1 MTSTA
6 TAPGPPAP
14 ASGPAPPKPKPPP
27 EGRDRAGGRSG
38 FLGLLDLP
46 GQGIRAVIRSAATTP
61 GRLTVIAVGLVLL
74 ALVAGLVATLSVQN
88 RDDTIT
94 GVIDHREPLA
104 AASQQVYRS
113 LSDADA
119 TAASAFLSI
128 GTEPPELRQRYER
141 DIAEAGAALA
151 KAASDSGDVA
161 DAAGPVDVLNQQLPV
176 YTGLVE
182 TARSNNRLGYP
193 VGASYLR
200 EASELMRAKILP
212 AAQDLY
218 RVDTE
223 KLIEEQDSATGF
235 PWLATI
241 LVVALLAALVVAQI
255 YLTRRTNRLLNVG
268 LVVATV
274 AVVLS
279 LLWGA
284 VALVVQGSLVGAGQ
298 DDGSHR
304 VDVLVRARIAALQ
317 ARADETLTLVARGDG
332 AAYEKDFGTNAV
344 QLAGA
349 DGQGGLLGEAR
360 SLISDGDG
368 AAKVVDATKAAND
381 WFKAHK
387 TVRSQDDSGQYQEAV
402 DFAVLEDKTDG
413 SAPAFRRLDDALQDA
428 IDVGRQEF
436 LDSTHGGDSA
446 LTLLAPGL
454 AVLAIVAAAGATMG
468 IRERLREYR

>member
-6 TAPGPPAP
+6 TAPGPTAPAP
-14 ASGPAPPKPKPPP
+14 GPPP
-27 EGRDRAGGRSG
+27 SPPDGRDRTGGRSG
-38 FLGLLDLP
+38 LLGLLDLP
-46 GQGIRAVIRSAATTP
+46 GQGVRAIVRSAATTP

-141 DIAEAGAALA
+141 DVAEAGAALA
-151 KAASDSGDVA
+151 KAASDAADVA
-161 DAAGPVDVLNQQLPV
+161 DAAAPVDVLNRQLPV

-182 TARSNNRLGYP
+182 TARTNNRLGYP

-223 KLIEEQDSATGF
+223 RLIEEQNEATGF

-241 LVVALLAALVVAQI
+241 LLVALVGALVAAQI

-268 LVVATV
+268 LVVATA
-274 AVVLS
+274 AVVVS

-284 VALVVQGSLVGAGQ
+284 VALVVQGSLVGSGQ

-332 AAYEKDFGTNAV
+332 AAYEQDFGANAA
-344 QLAGA
+344 QLVGP

-360 SLISDGDG
+360 GLIKDGEG
-368 AAKVVDATKAAND
+368 VAKVADATKAAND
-381 WFKAHK
+381 WMKSHQQVRAQDKA
-387 TVRSQDDSGQYQEAV
+387 GQYQEAV

-413 SAPAFRRLDDALQDA
+413 SAPAFRRLDDSLQAA

-436 LDSTHGGDSA
+436 LDDTHSGDRA
-446 LTLLAPGL
+446 LTFLAPGL
-454 AVLAIVAAAGATMG
+454 AVLAVAAAAGVTMG

>member
-1 MTSTA
+1 
-6 TAPGPPAP
+6 
-14 ASGPAPPKPKPPP
+14 
-27 EGRDRAGGRSG
+27 
-38 FLGLLDLP
+38 
-46 GQGIRAVIRSAATTP
+46 
-61 GRLTVIAVGLVLL
+61 
-74 ALVAGLVATLSVQN
+74 VQN
-88 RDDTIT
+88 RDDTIS

-104 AASQQVYRS
+104 AAAQQVYRS

-141 DIAEAGAALA
+141 DVAEAGAALA
-151 KAASDSGDVA
+151 KAASDASDVA
-161 DAAGPVDVLNQQLPV
+161 DAAPVDVLNQSLPV

-182 TARSNNRLGYP
+182 TARANNRLGYP

-218 RVDTE
+218 RVDTAR
-223 KLIEEQDSATGF
+223 LVDEQDSATGF

-241 LVVALLAALVVAQI
+241 LLAALLAALVVAQI

-268 LVVATV
+268 LVVATA
-274 AVVLS
+274 AVVVS

-284 VALVVQGSLVGAGQ
+284 VALVVQGSLVGSGQ

-332 AAYEKDFGTNAV
+332 GAYEKDFGANAV
-344 QLAGA
+344 QLVGP

-360 SLISDGDG
+360 GLIKDGEG
-368 AAKVVDATKAAND
+368 VTRVADATKAAND
-381 WFKAHK
+381 WLKAHK
-387 TVRSQDDSGQYQEAV
+387 VVRTQDDAGQYQEAV

-413 SAPAFRRLDDALQDA
+413 SAPAFRRLDDSLQAA
-428 IDVGRQEF
+428 IDVGRQQF
-436 LDSTHGGDSA
+436 LDDTHRGDNA
-446 LTLLAPGL
+446 LTFLAPGL
-454 AVLAIVAAAGATMG
+454 AVLAIVAAAGVTMG

>member
-6 TAPGPPAP
+6 TAPGPAAPAP
-14 ASGPAPPKPKPPP
+14 GPPP
-27 EGRDRAGGRSG
+27 SPPDGHDRAAGRSG
-38 FLGLLDLP
+38 LLGLLDLP
-46 GQGIRAVIRSAATTP
+46 GQGVRAVVRSAATTP

-74 ALVAGLVATLSVQN
+74 SLVSGLAATLSVQD
-88 RDDTIT
+88 RDDTIS

-104 AASQQVYRS
+104 AAAQQVYRS

-141 DIAEAGAALA
+141 DVAEAGAALA
-151 KAASDSGDVA
+151 KAASDATDVA
-161 DAAGPVDVLNQQLPV
+161 DAAGPVDVLNQSLPV
-176 YTGLVE
+176 YTGLIE
-182 TARSNNRLGYP
+182 TARANNRLGYP

-223 KLIEEQDSATGF
+223 RLVEEQDSATGF

-241 LVVALLAALVVAQI
+241 LVVALLAALIAAQV

-268 LVVATV
+268 LVVATA
-274 AVVLS
+274 AVVVS

-284 VALVVQGSLVGAGQ
+284 VALIVQGSLVGSGQ

-332 AAYEKDFGTNAV
+332 AAYEKDFGTNAARLV
-344 QLAGA
+344 GP

-360 SLISDGDG
+360 GLIKDG
-368 AAKVVDATKAAND
+368 AGVAKVADAEKAAKD
-381 WFKAHK
+381 WLKAHK
-387 TVRSQDDSGQYQEAV
+387 EVRAQDDAGQYQEAV
-402 DFAVLEDKTDG
+402 DFAVLEDKADG
-413 SAPAFRRLDDALQDA
+413 SAPAFRQLDDSLQAA

-436 LDSTHGGDSA
+436 LDDTHNGDRA

-454 AVLAIVAAAGATMG
+454 AVLALVAAAGVTMG

>member
-6 TAPGPPAP
+6 TAPGPAAPAP
-14 ASGPAPPKPKPPP
+14 GPPP
-27 EGRDRAGGRSG
+27 SPPDGRDRAGGRSG
-38 FLGLLDLP
+38 LLGLLDLP
-46 GQGIRAVIRSAATTP
+46 GQGVRAVVRSAATTP

-74 ALVAGLVATLSVQN
+74 SLIAGLVATLSVQS
-88 RDDTIT
+88 RDDTIS

-104 AASQQVYRS
+104 AAAQQVYRS

-151 KAASDSGDVA
+151 KAASDASDVA
-161 DAAGPVDVLNQQLPV
+161 DAAPVDVLNQSLPA

-182 TARSNNRLGYP
+182 TARANNRLGYP

-218 RVDTE
+218 RVDTAR
-223 KLIEEQDSATGF
+223 LVDEQDSATGF

-241 LVVALLAALVVAQI
+241 LLVALLAALVVAQI
-255 YLTRRTNRLLNVG
+255 HLTRRTNRLLNVG
-268 LVVATV
+268 LVVATA
-274 AVVLS
+274 AVVVS

-284 VALVVQGSLVGAGQ
+284 VALVVQGSLVGSGQ
-298 DDGSHR
+298 ADGSHR

-332 AAYEKDFGTNAV
+332 AAYEKDFGANAV
-344 QLAGA
+344 QLAGT

-360 SLISDGDG
+360 GLIKDGDG
-368 AAKVVDATKAAND
+368 VTRVADATKAAND
-381 WFKAHK
+381 WLKAHQV
-387 TVRSQDDSGQYQEAV
+387 VRAQDDAGQYQEAV

-413 SAPAFRRLDDALQDA
+413 SAPAFRRLDDSLQAA

-436 LDSTHGGDSA
+436 LDDTHRGGNA
-446 LTLLAPGL
+446 LTFLAPGL
-454 AVLAIVAAAGATMG
+454 AVLAIVAAAGVTMG

>member
-6 TAPGPPAP
+6 TAPGPAAPAP
-14 ASGPAPPKPKPPP
+14 GPRPPSPPD
-27 EGRDRAGGRSG
+27 GRDRAGSRSG
-38 FLGLLDLP
+38 LLGLLDLP
-46 GQGIRAVIRSAATTP
+46 GQGVRAIIRSAATTP

-74 ALVAGLVATLSVQN
+74 ALVAGLVATLSVQG

-151 KAASDSGDVA
+151 KAASDAADVA
-161 DAAGPVDVLNQQLPV
+161 GAATPVDMLNQQLPV

-223 KLIEEQDSATGF
+223 RLIGEQDSATGF

-241 LVVALLAALVVAQI
+241 LVVALLAALIVAQV
-255 YLTRRTNRLLNVG
+255 YLTRRTNRLFNVG
-268 LVVATV
+268 LVVATA
-274 AVVLS
+274 AVVVS

-284 VALVVQGSLVGAGQ
+284 VALVVQGSLVGSGQ
-298 DDGSHR
+298 EDGSHR

-332 AAYEKDFGTNAV
+332 AAYERDFGAKAV
-344 QLAGA
+344 QLVGE

-360 SLISDGDG
+360 GLIQDGDG
-368 AAKVVDATKAAND
+368 ATKVADASKAATD
-381 WFKAHK
+381 WLKAHRQ
-387 TVRSQDDSGQYQEAV
+387 VRAQDDAGAYQEAV
-402 DFAVLEDKTDG
+402 DSAVVEDAKGG
-413 SAPAFRRLDDALQDA
+413 SAPAFRRLDDSLQAA
-428 IDVGRQEF
+428 IDVGRQGF
-436 LDSTHGGDSA
+436 LDDTHSGGRA

-454 AVLAIVAAAGATMG
+454 AVLAVVAAAGVTMG

>member
-6 TAPGPPAP
+6 TAPGPAAPAP
-14 ASGPAPPKPKPPP
+14 GPPP
-27 EGRDRAGGRSG
+27 SPPDGRDRTAGRSG
-38 FLGLLDLP
+38 LLGLLDLP
-46 GQGIRAVIRSAATTP
+46 GQGVRAVVRSAATTP

-74 ALVAGLVATLSVQN
+74 ALVAGLVATLSVQD
-88 RDDTIT
+88 RDDTIS

-128 GTEPPELRQRYER
+128 GTEPPALRQRYER

-151 KAASDSGDVA
+151 KAASDAADVA

-182 TARSNNRLGYP
+182 TARANNRLGYP

-218 RVDTE
+218 RIDTE
-223 KLIEEQDSATGF
+223 RLIEEQDSATGF

-241 LVVALLAALVVAQI
+241 LVVALLAALIVAQV

-268 LVVATV
+268 LVVATA
-274 AVVLS
+274 AVVVS

-284 VALVVQGSLVGAGQ
+284 VALIVQGSLVGSGQ

-332 AAYEKDFGTNAV
+332 GAYEKDFADKAV
-344 QLAGA
+344 QLVGQ

-360 SLISDGDG
+360 GLIKDGAG
-368 AAKVVDATKAAND
+368 AAKVDDASKAATD
-381 WFKAHK
+381 WMKAHGQ
-387 TVRSQDDSGQYQEAV
+387 VRDQDNAGAYQEAV
-402 DFAVLEDKTDG
+402 NSAVQEDANGG
-413 SAPAFRRLDDALQDA
+413 SAPAFRQLDDSLQAA
-428 IDVGRQEF
+428 IDVGRQDF
-436 LDSTHGGDSA
+436 LDDTHNGDRA
-446 LTLLAPGL
+446 LTFLAPGL
-454 AVLAIVAAAGATMG
+454 AVLAIVAAAGVTMG

>member
-6 TAPGPPAP
+6 TAPGPTAPAP
-14 ASGPAPPKPKPPP
+14 GPPPPPP
-27 EGRDRAGGRSG
+27 ESGGRSG
-38 FLGLLDLP
+38 LLGLLDLP
-46 GQGIRAVIRSAATTP
+46 GQGVRAVVRSAATTP

-74 ALVAGLVATLSVQN
+74 SLLAGLVATLSVQN

-104 AASQQVYRS
+104 AAAQQVYRS

-151 KAASDSGDVA
+151 KAASDASDVA
-161 DAAGPVDVLNQQLPV
+161 AAVAPVDVLNQSLPV

-182 TARSNNRLGYP
+182 TARANNRLGYP

-223 KLIEEQDSATGF
+223 RLIDEQDGATGF

-241 LVVALLAALVVAQI
+241 LVVALLAALIAAQV
-255 YLTRRTNRLLNVG
+255 YLTKRTNRLLNVG
-268 LVVATV
+268 LVVATA
-274 AVVLS
+274 AVVVS

-284 VALVVQGSLVGAGQ
+284 VALIVQGSLVGSGQ

-332 AAYEKDFGTNAV
+332 AAYEKDFGTNAA
-344 QLAGA
+344 QLVGP

-360 SLISDGDG
+360 GLIQDGEG
-368 AAKVVDATKAAND
+368 ATKVADAAKAAND
-381 WFKAHK
+381 WLKAHK
-387 TVRSQDDSGQYQEAV
+387 EVRAQDDAGQYQEAV

-413 SAPAFRRLDDALQDA
+413 SAPAFRRLDDSLQAA

-436 LDSTHGGDSA
+436 LDDTHNGDRA

-454 AVLAIVAAAGATMG
+454 AVLAVVAAAGVTMG

>member
-6 TAPGPPAP
+6 TAPGPAAPAP
-14 ASGPAPPKPKPPP
+14 GPPP
-27 EGRDRAGGRSG
+27 SPPDGHDRAGGRSG
-38 FLGLLDLP
+38 LLGLLDLP
-46 GQGIRAVIRSAATTP
+46 GQGVRAVVRSAATTP

-74 ALVAGLVATLSVQN
+74 ALVAGLVATLSVQD
-88 RDDTIT
+88 RDNTIS

-151 KAASDSGDVA
+151 KSASDSSDVA
-161 DAAGPVDVLNQQLPV
+161 AAAGPVDVLNQQLPV

-182 TARSNNRLGYP
+182 TARANNRLGYP

-218 RVDTE
+218 RVDTAR
-223 KLIEEQDSATGF
+223 LIDEQDSATDF
-235 PWLATI
+235 PWLATV
-241 LVVALLAALVVAQI
+241 LVVALLAALIVAQV

-284 VALVVQGSLVGAGQ
+284 VALVVQGSLVGSGQ

-332 AAYEKDFGTNAV
+332 AAYERDFGANAV
-344 QLAGA
+344 QMLGE

-360 SLISDGDG
+360 GLITDGPG
-368 AAKVVDATKAAND
+368 AAKVADATKAAND
-381 WFKAHK
+381 WIKAHAG
-387 TVRSQDDSGQYQEAV
+387 VRGQDNAGQYQEAV
-402 DFAVLEDKTDG
+402 DAAVLEDKQGG
-413 SAPAFRRLDDALQDA
+413 SAPAFRRLDDSLQAA
-428 IDVGRQEF
+428 IDVGRQDF
-436 LDSTHGGDSA
+436 LDDTHGGDRA
-446 LTLLAPGL
+446 LTFLAPGL
-454 AVLAIVAAAGATMG
+454 AVLAIVAAAGVTMG

>member
-6 TAPGPPAP
+6 TAPGPTAPAP
-14 ASGPAPPKPKPPP
+14 GPPP
-27 EGRDRAGGRSG
+27 SPPDGRDRAGGRSG
-38 FLGLLDLP
+38 LLGLLDLP
-46 GQGIRAVIRSAATTP
+46 GQGVRAVIRSAATTP

-74 ALVAGLVATLSVQN
+74 SLVAGLAATLSVQN
-88 RDDTIT
+88 RDDTIS

-104 AASQQVYRS
+104 AAAQQVYRS

-151 KAASDSGDVA
+151 KAASDASDVA
-161 DAAGPVDVLNQQLPV
+161 DAAAPVDVLNQSLPV

-182 TARSNNRLGYP
+182 TARANNRLGYP

-223 KLIEEQDSATGF
+223 RLIDEQDSATDF
-235 PWLATI
+235 PWLATV
-241 LVVALLAALVVAQI
+241 LMVALLAALVAAQI

-268 LVVATV
+268 LVVATA
-274 AVVLS
+274 AVVVS

-284 VALVVQGSLVGAGQ
+284 VALILQGSLVGSGQ
-298 DDGSHR
+298 ADGSHR

-332 AAYEKDFGTNAV
+332 AAYEKDFGANAA
-344 QLAGA
+344 QLVGP

-360 SLISDGDG
+360 GLIKDGDG
-368 AAKVVDATKAAND
+368 VAKVADAAKAAND
-381 WFKAHK
+381 WLKAHQQ
-387 TVRSQDDSGQYQEAV
+387 VRAQDNAGQYQEAV
-402 DFAVLEDKTDG
+402 DFAVVEDKTDG
-413 SAPAFRRLDDALQDA
+413 SAPAFRRLDDSLQAA

-436 LDSTHGGDSA
+436 LDDTHSGDRA
-446 LTLLAPGL
+446 LTFLAPGL
-454 AVLAIVAAAGATMG
+454 AVLAIVAAAGVTMG

>member
-6 TAPGPPAP
+6 TAPAPAPGPPP
-14 ASGPAPPKPKPPP
+14 SPP
-27 EGRDRAGGRSG
+27 GNRDRTGGRSG
-38 FLGLLDLP
+38 LLGLLELP
-46 GQGIRAVIRSAATTP
+46 GQGVRAVVRSAATTP

-74 ALVAGLVATLSVQN
+74 ALVAGLVATLSVQD
-88 RDDTIT
+88 RDDTIS
-94 GVIDHREPLA
+94 GVIDRREPLA

-151 KAASDSGDVA
+151 KAASDSADVA
-161 DAAGPVDVLNQQLPV
+161 DAAAPVDVLNQQLPV

-182 TARSNNRLGYP
+182 TARANNRLGYP

-223 KLIEEQDSATGF
+223 RLIEEQDSATGF

-241 LVVALLAALVVAQI
+241 LMIALLAALIVAQV

-268 LVVATV
+268 LVIATA
-274 AVVLS
+274 AVVVS

-284 VALVVQGSLVGAGQ
+284 VALVFQGSLVGSGQ

-332 AAYEKDFGTNAV
+332 VAYERDFSAKAV
-344 QLAGA
+344 QLVGE

-360 SLISDGDG
+360 GLIKDGEG
-368 AAKVVDATKAAND
+368 ATKVADASAAATD
-381 WFKAHK
+381 WLKAHRQ
-387 TVRSQDDSGQYQEAV
+387 VRAQDDAGAYQEAV
-402 DFAVLEDKTDG
+402 DSAVQEDAKGG
-413 SAPAFRRLDDALQDA
+413 SAPAFRRLDDSLQAA
-428 IDVGRQEF
+428 IDVGRQDF
-436 LDSTHGGDSA
+436 VDDTHNGDRA

-454 AVLAIVAAAGATMG
+454 AVLAIVAAAGVTMG

>member
-6 TAPGPPAP
+6 TAPGPKAPAP
-14 ASGPAPPKPKPPP
+14 GPPP
-27 EGRDRAGGRSG
+27 PSPPDGRAPGQGRGGL
-38 FLGLLDLP
+38 LGLLDLP
-46 GQGIRAVIRSAATTP
+46 GQAVRAIVRSAAATP

-94 GVIDHREPLA
+94 GLTEHREPLA

-119 TAASAFLSI
+119 TAASAFLSV
-128 GTEPPELRQRYER
+128 GTEPRELRQRYER

-151 KAASDSGDVA
+151 KAASD
-161 DAAGPVDVLNQQLPV
+161 AAGVAEAASPVDTLSQQVPV

-182 TARSNNRLGYP
+182 TARVNNRLGYP

-200 EASELMRAKILP
+200 EASELMRVKILP

-218 RVDTE
+218 RIDTQR
-223 KLIEEQDSATGF
+223 LSEEQDSATGF
-235 PWLATI
+235 PWLSTA
-241 LVVALLAALVVAQI
+241 LLVALLAALVAAQV

-274 AVVLS
+274 AVVVS

-284 VALVVQGSLVGAGQ
+284 VALIVQGSLVASGR
-298 DDGSHR
+298 DDGSHQ

-332 AAYEKDFGTNAV
+332 GAYEQDFQKNAA
-344 QLAGA
+344 QLVGP
-349 DGQGGLLGEAR
+349 DGRGGLLGEAR
-360 SLISDGDG
+360 GLITSGEGAGKVADAGKAASDWLAAHQKVRKQDDAGAYQDAVDIAVRTDGDG
-368 AAKVVDATKAAND
+368 AAAAFN
-381 WFKAHK
+381 
-387 TVRSQDDSGQYQEAV
+387 
-402 DFAVLEDKTDG
+402 
-413 SAPAFRRLDDALQDA
+413 RLDDNLGAA
-428 IDVGRQEF
+428 ITASRQQF
-436 LDSTHGGDSA
+436 LDDTTNGDRA
-446 LTLLAPGL
+446 LLLLAPGV
-454 AVLAIVAAAGATMG
+454 AVLALVAAAGVTMG

>member
-6 TAPGPPAP
+6 TAPGPAAPAP
-14 ASGPAPPKPKPPP
+14 GPPP
-27 EGRDRAGGRSG
+27 SPPDRDRDRAAGRSG
-38 FLGLLDLP
+38 LLGLLDLP
-46 GQGIRAVIRSAATTP
+46 GQGVRAIIRSAATTP

-74 ALVAGLVATLSVQN
+74 SLIAGLVATLSVQN
-88 RDDTIT
+88 RDDTIS

-104 AASQQVYRS
+104 AAAQQVYRS

-151 KAASDSGDVA
+151 KAASDASDVA
-161 DAAGPVDVLNQQLPV
+161 DAAPVDVLNQSLPV

-182 TARSNNRLGYP
+182 TARANNRLGYP

-223 KLIEEQDSATGF
+223 RLVNEQDSATGF
-235 PWLATI
+235 PWPATI
-241 LVVALLAALVVAQI
+241 LLVALLAALVVAQI
-255 YLTRRTNRLLNVG
+255 HLTRRTNRLLNVG
-268 LVVATV
+268 LVVATA
-274 AVVLS
+274 AVVVS

-284 VALVVQGSLVGAGQ
+284 VAMVVQGSLVGSGQ

-332 AAYEKDFGTNAV
+332 AAYEKDFGANAA
-344 QLAGA
+344 QLVGP

-360 SLISDGDG
+360 GLIKDGDG
-368 AAKVVDATKAAND
+368 VTRVADATKAAND
-381 WFKAHK
+381 WLKAHK
-387 TVRSQDDSGQYQEAV
+387 VVRSQDDAGQYQEAV

-413 SAPAFRRLDDALQDA
+413 SAPAFRRLDDSLQAA

-436 LDSTHGGDSA
+436 LDDTHRGDNA
-446 LTLLAPGL
+446 LTFLAPGL
-454 AVLAIVAAAGATMG
+454 AVLAIVAAAGVTMG

>member
-6 TAPGPPAP
+6 TAPGSTAP
-14 ASGPAPPKPKPPP
+14 ASGPPPSPPD
-27 EGRDRAGGRSG
+27 RDRAGSRSG
-38 FLGLLDLP
+38 LLGLLDLP
-46 GQGIRAVIRSAATTP
+46 GQAVRAIVRSAGATP

-74 ALVAGLVATLSVQN
+74 ALVAGLAATLSVQN
-88 RDDTIT
+88 RDDTIN

-104 AASQQVYRS
+104 AAAQQVYRS

-119 TAASAFLSI
+119 TAASAFLSV
-128 GTEPPELRQRYER
+128 GTEPPELRSRYER

-151 KAASDSGDVA
+151 KAASDSADVA
-161 DAAGPVDVLNQQLPV
+161 GAAAPVDVLNQQLPV

-182 TARSNNRLGYP
+182 TARANNRLGYP

-200 EASELMRAKILP
+200 EASELMRAKVLP

-218 RVDTE
+218 RVDTAR
-223 KLIEEQDSATGF
+223 LIEEQDSATGF

-241 LVVALLAALVVAQI
+241 LVVALLAALIVTQV

-274 AVVLS
+274 AVVVS

-284 VALVVQGSLVGAGQ
+284 VALIVQGSLVGSGQ
-298 DDGSHR
+298 DEGSHR

-332 AAYEKDFGTNAV
+332 AAYEKDFGANAA
-344 QLAGA
+344 QLVGP
-349 DGQGGLLGEAR
+349 DGQGGLLGEVR
-360 SLISDGDG
+360 GLIQGG
-368 AAKVVDATKAAND
+368 AGAPKVADATKAAED
-381 WFKAHK
+381 WLKAHK
-387 TVRSQDDSGQYQEAV
+387 QVRTQDDSGQYQEAV
-402 DFAVLEDKTDG
+402 DTAVLEDKTDG
-413 SAPAFRRLDDALQDA
+413 SAPAFRRLDDSLQAA
-428 IDVGRQEF
+428 IEVGRQGF
-436 LDSTHGGDSA
+436 LDDTRNGDRA

-454 AVLAIVAAAGATMG
+454 AVLAIVAAAGVTMG

>member
-6 TAPGPPAP
+6 TAPGPTAPAP
-14 ASGPAPPKPKPPP
+14 GPPP
-27 EGRDRAGGRSG
+27 SPPDVRDRTGSRSG
-38 FLGLLDLP
+38 LLGLLDLP
-46 GQGIRAVIRSAATTP
+46 GQGIRAIIRSAGATP

-74 ALVAGLVATLSVQN
+74 SLVAGLAATLTVQE
-88 RDDTIT
+88 RDDAIT

-104 AASQQVYRS
+104 AAAQQVYRS

-141 DIAEAGAALA
+141 DVAEAGAALA
-151 KAASDSGDVA
+151 KAASDAADVA
-161 DAAGPVDVLNQQLPV
+161 DAAAPVDVLNQSLPV

-182 TARSNNRLGYP
+182 TARANNRLGYP

-218 RVDTE
+218 RIDTE
-223 KLIEEQDSATGF
+223 RLIDEQDGATGF

-241 LVVALLAALVVAQI
+241 LMVALLAALVAAQV

-268 LVVATV
+268 LVVATG
-274 AVVLS
+274 AVVVS

-284 VALVVQGSLVGAGQ
+284 VALVVQGSLVGSGQ

-332 AAYEKDFGTNAV
+332 AAYEKDFGANAA
-344 QLAGA
+344 QLVGP

-360 SLISDGDG
+360 GLIKDGDG
-368 AAKVVDATKAAND
+368 VAKVADATKAAND
-381 WFKAHK
+381 WLKAHK
-387 TVRSQDDSGQYQEAV
+387 EVRAQDDAGQYQEAV

-413 SAPAFRRLDDALQDA
+413 SAPAFRRLDDSLQAA
-428 IDVGRQEF
+428 IDVGRQQF
-436 LDSTHGGDSA
+436 LDDTHHGDRA
-446 LTLLAPGL
+446 LTFLAPGL
-454 AVLAIVAAAGATMG
+454 AVLAIVAAAGVTMG

>member
-6 TAPGPPAP
+6 TAPGPAAPAP
-14 ASGPAPPKPKPPP
+14 GPPP
-27 EGRDRAGGRSG
+27 SPPDGRDRAGGSRSG
-38 FLGLLDLP
+38 LLGLLDLP
-46 GQGIRAVIRSAATTP
+46 GQGVRAIVRSAATTP

-74 ALVAGLVATLSVQN
+74 SLIAGLVATLSVQS
-88 RDDTIT
+88 RDDTIS

-104 AASQQVYRS
+104 AAAQQVYRS

-151 KAASDSGDVA
+151 KAASDASDIA
-161 DAAGPVDVLNQQLPV
+161 DATPVDVLNQSLPV

-182 TARSNNRLGYP
+182 TARANNRLGYP

-218 RVDTE
+218 RVDTAR
-223 KLIEEQDSATGF
+223 LVDEQDSATGF

-241 LVVALLAALVVAQI
+241 LLLVLLAALVVAQI
-255 YLTRRTNRLLNVG
+255 HLTRRTNRLLNVG
-268 LVVATV
+268 LVVATA
-274 AVVLS
+274 AVVVS

-284 VALVVQGSLVGAGQ
+284 VALVVQGSLVGSGQ
-298 DDGSHR
+298 ADGSHR

-332 AAYEKDFGTNAV
+332 AAYEKDFGANAV
-344 QLAGA
+344 QLVGP

-360 SLISDGDG
+360 GLIKDGEG
-368 AAKVVDATKAAND
+368 VTRVADATKAAND
-381 WFKAHK
+381 WLKAHK
-387 TVRSQDDSGQYQEAV
+387 VVRGQDDAGQYQEAV

-413 SAPAFRRLDDALQDA
+413 SAPAFRRLDDSLQAA

-436 LDSTHGGDSA
+436 LDDTHRGDNA
-446 LTLLAPGL
+446 LTFLAPGL
-454 AVLAIVAAAGATMG
+454 AVLAIVAAAGVTMG

>member
-6 TAPGPPAP
+6 TAPGPAAPAP
-14 ASGPAPPKPKPPP
+14 GPPP
-27 EGRDRAGGRSG
+27 SPPDGRDRTGGRSG
-38 FLGLLDLP
+38 LLGLLDLP
-46 GQGIRAVIRSAATTP
+46 GQGVRAIVRSAATTP

-74 ALVAGLVATLSVQN
+74 SLIAGLVATLSVQN
-88 RDDTIT
+88 RDDTIS

-104 AASQQVYRS
+104 AAAQQVYRS

-151 KAASDSGDVA
+151 KAASDASDVA
-161 DAAGPVDVLNQQLPV
+161 DAAPVDVLNQSLPV

-182 TARSNNRLGYP
+182 TARANNRLGYP

-218 RVDTE
+218 RVDTAR
-223 KLIEEQDSATGF
+223 LIDEQNSATGF
-235 PWLATI
+235 PWAAAI
-241 LVVALLAALVVAQI
+241 LMVALLAALVVAQV

-268 LVVATV
+268 LVVATA
-274 AVVLS
+274 AVVVS

-284 VALVVQGSLVGAGQ
+284 VALVVQGSLVGSGQ

-332 AAYEKDFGTNAV
+332 GAYEKDFGANAA
-344 QLAGA
+344 QLVGA

-360 SLISDGDG
+360 GLIKDGEG
-368 AAKVVDATKAAND
+368 VTRVADATKAAND
-381 WFKAHK
+381 WLKAHK
-387 TVRSQDDSGQYQEAV
+387 VVRAQDDAGQYQEAV

-413 SAPAFRRLDDALQDA
+413 SAPAFRRLDDSLQAA

-436 LDSTHGGDSA
+436 LDDTHRGDNA
-446 LTLLAPGL
+446 LTFLAPGL
-454 AVLAIVAAAGATMG
+454 AVLAIVAAAGVTMG

>member
-1 MTSTA
+1 VQD
-6 TAPGPPAP
+6 
-14 ASGPAPPKPKPPP
+14 
-27 EGRDRAGGRSG
+27 RD
-38 FLGLLDLP
+38 
-46 GQGIRAVIRSAATTP
+46 
-61 GRLTVIAVGLVLL
+61 
-74 ALVAGLVATLSVQN
+74 N
-88 RDDTIT
+88 TIS

-141 DIAEAGAALA
+141 DVAEAGAALA
-151 KAASDSGDVA
+151 KAASDASDVA
-161 DAAGPVDVLNQQLPV
+161 DAAAPVDMLNQQLPV

-182 TARSNNRLGYP
+182 TARANNRLGYP

-218 RVDTE
+218 RIDTE
-223 KLIEEQDSATGF
+223 RLIEEQDSATGF

-241 LVVALLAALVVAQI
+241 LMFALLAALVVAQV

-274 AVVLS
+274 AVVVS

-284 VALVVQGSLVGAGQ
+284 VALILQGTLVASGQ

-332 AAYEKDFGTNAV
+332 ATYERDFGTNAA
-344 QLAGA
+344 QLLGP
-349 DGQGGLLGEAR
+349 DGQAGLLGEAR
-360 SLISDGDG
+360 DLIPDGEG
-368 AAKVVDATKAAND
+368 AAKVADATKAAND
-381 WFKAHK
+381 WLKAHAQ
-387 TVRSQDDSGQYQEAV
+387 VRAQDNGGLYQEAV
-402 DFAVLEDKTDG
+402 DSAVLESKEGG
-413 SAPAFRRLDDALQDA
+413 SAPAFRRLDDNLQAA
-428 IDVGRQEF
+428 IDVGRQQF
-436 LDSTHGGDSA
+436 LDDTHNGDRA
-446 LTLLAPGL
+446 LTFLAPGL
-454 AVLAIVAAAGATMG
+454 AVLAIVAAAGVTMG
-468 IRERLREYR
+468 TRERLREYR

>member
-6 TAPGPPAP
+6 TAPGPT
-14 ASGPAPPKPKPPP
+14 APPGPPP
-27 EGRDRAGGRSG
+27 PPPPDGRDRAGGRSG
-38 FLGLLDLP
+38 LLGLLDLP
-46 GQGIRAVIRSAATTP
+46 GQAVRAIIRSAATTP
-61 GRLTVIAVGLVLL
+61 GRLTVIAVALVLL
-74 ALVAGLVATLSVQN
+74 ALVAGTVATLSVQD
-88 RDDTIT
+88 RDDTIS

-104 AASQQVYRS
+104 AAAQQVYRS

-151 KAASDSGDVA
+151 KAASDASDVA
-161 DAAGPVDVLNQQLPV
+161 DAAPVDVLNQSLPV

-182 TARSNNRLGYP
+182 TARANNRLGYP

-223 KLIEEQDSATGF
+223 RLVDEQDSATGF

-241 LVVALLAALVVAQI
+241 LLAALLAALVVAQI

-268 LVVATV
+268 LLVATA
-274 AVVLS
+274 AVVVS

-284 VALVVQGSLVGAGQ
+284 VALVVQGSLVGSGQ

-332 AAYEKDFGTNAV
+332 AAYEKDFGTNAA
-344 QLAGA
+344 QLVGP

-360 SLISDGDG
+360 GLIKDGDG
-368 AAKVVDATKAAND
+368 VTRVADATKAAND
-381 WFKAHK
+381 WLKAHK
-387 TVRSQDDSGQYQEAV
+387 VVRAQDDAGQYQEAV

-413 SAPAFRRLDDALQDA
+413 SAPAFRHLDDSLQSA

-436 LDSTHGGDSA
+436 LDDTHRGGNA
-446 LTLLAPGL
+446 LTFLAPGL
-454 AVLAIVAAAGATMG
+454 AVLAIVAAAGVTMG

>member
-6 TAPGPPAP
+6 TAPAPAP
-14 ASGPAPPKPKPPP
+14 GAPPSPPDN
-27 EGRDRAGGRSG
+27 RDRTGGRSG
-38 FLGLLDLP
+38 LLGLLELP
-46 GQGIRAVIRSAATTP
+46 GQGVRAVVRSAATTP

-74 ALVAGLVATLSVQN
+74 ALVAGFVATLSVQD
-88 RDDTIT
+88 RDDTIS
-94 GVIDHREPLA
+94 GVIDRREPLA

-128 GTEPPELRQRYER
+128 GTEPPALRQRYER

-151 KAASDSGDVA
+151 KAASDSADVA
-161 DAAGPVDVLNQQLPV
+161 AAATPVDVLNQQLPV

-182 TARSNNRLGYP
+182 TARANNRLGYP

-223 KLIEEQDSATGF
+223 RLIEEQDSATGF

-241 LVVALLAALVVAQI
+241 LVVALLAALIVAQV

-268 LVVATV
+268 LVVATA
-274 AVVLS
+274 AVVVS

-284 VALVVQGSLVGAGQ
+284 VALIVQGSLVGSGQ
-298 DDGSHR
+298 EDGSHR

-332 AAYEKDFGTNAV
+332 GAYEKDFGAKAV
-344 QLAGA
+344 QLVGE

-360 SLISDGDG
+360 GLIKDGDG
-368 AAKVVDATKAAND
+368 ATKVADASAAATD
-381 WFKAHK
+381 WLKAHRQ
-387 TVRSQDDSGQYQEAV
+387 VRAQDDAGAYQEAV
-402 DFAVLEDKTDG
+402 DSAVKEDAKGG
-413 SAPAFRRLDDALQDA
+413 SAPAFRRLDDSLQAA
-428 IDVGRQEF
+428 IDVGRQDF
-436 LDSTHGGDSA
+436 VDDTHNGDRA
-446 LTLLAPGL
+446 LTVLAPGL
-454 AVLAIVAAAGATMG
+454 AVLAIVAAAGVTMG

>member
-6 TAPGPPAP
+6 TAPGPTAPAP
-14 ASGPAPPKPKPPP
+14 GPPP
-27 EGRDRAGGRSG
+27 PPPDGRDRGGRSG
-38 FLGLLDLP
+38 LLGLLDLP
-46 GQGIRAVIRSAATTP
+46 GQAVRAIVRSAATTP
-61 GRLTVIAVGLVLL
+61 GRLTVIAVALVLL
-74 ALVAGLVATLSVQN
+74 ALVAGTVATLSVQD
-88 RDDTIT
+88 RDDTIS

-104 AASQQVYRS
+104 AAAQQVYKS

-128 GTEPPELRQRYER
+128 GTEPPELRSRYER

-151 KAASDSGDVA
+151 KAASDSSDVA
-161 DAAGPVDVLNQQLPV
+161 AAASPVDVLNQSLPV

-182 TARSNNRLGYP
+182 TARANNRLGYP

-212 AAQDLY
+212 GAQDLY

-223 KLIEEQDSATGF
+223 RLIEEQDTSTGF
-235 PWLATI
+235 PWLAAI
-241 LVVALLAALVVAQI
+241 LMVALLAALVVAQV
-255 YLTRRTNRLLNVG
+255 YLTRRTNRVLNIG
-268 LVVATV
+268 LVVATA
-274 AVVLS
+274 AVVVS
-279 LLWGA
+279 LLWGS
-284 VALVVQGSLVGAGQ
+284 VALIVQGSLVGSGQ

-332 AAYEKDFGTNAV
+332 AAYEKDFGANAA
-344 QLAGA
+344 QLVGP

-360 SLISDGDG
+360 GLITDGEG
-368 AAKVVDATKAAND
+368 AKKVADASKAAQD
-381 WFKAHK
+381 WLAAHK
-387 TVRSQDDSGQYQEAV
+387 QVRSQDDSGQYQEAV
-402 DFAVLEDKTDG
+402 DTAVLEDRKTG
-413 SAPAFRRLDDALQDA
+413 SAPAFRRLDDSLQSA
-428 IDVGRQEF
+428 IDVGRQQF
-436 LDSTHGGDSA
+436 LDDTHDGDAA

-454 AVLAIVAAAGATMG
+454 AVLAVVAAAGVTMG

>member
-6 TAPGPPAP
+6 TAPGPAAPAP
-14 ASGPAPPKPKPPP
+14 GPPP
-27 EGRDRAGGRSG
+27 SPPDGRDRAGSRSG
-38 FLGLLDLP
+38 LLGLLDLP
-46 GQGIRAVIRSAATTP
+46 GQGVRAIVRSAATTP

-74 ALVAGLVATLSVQN
+74 SLIAGLVATLSVQS
-88 RDDTIT
+88 RDDTIS

-104 AASQQVYRS
+104 AAAQQVYRS

-141 DIAEAGAALA
+141 DVAEAGAALA
-151 KAASDSGDVA
+151 KAASDASDIA
-161 DAAGPVDVLNQQLPV
+161 DAAPVDVLNQSLPV

-182 TARSNNRLGYP
+182 TARANNRLGYP

-223 KLIEEQDSATGF
+223 RLIDEQDSATGF

-241 LVVALLAALVVAQI
+241 LLAALLAALVVAQI
-255 YLTRRTNRLLNVG
+255 HLTRRTNRLLNVG
-268 LVVATV
+268 LVVATA
-274 AVVLS
+274 AVVVS

-284 VALVVQGSLVGAGQ
+284 VALVVQGSLVGSGQ
-298 DDGSHR
+298 ADGSHR

-332 AAYEKDFGTNAV
+332 AAYEKDFGANAV
-344 QLAGA
+344 QLAGP

-360 SLISDGDG
+360 GLIKDGEG
-368 AAKVVDATKAAND
+368 VTKVADATKATDD
-381 WFKAHK
+381 WLKAHK
-387 TVRSQDDSGQYQEAV
+387 EVRAQDDAGQYQEAV

-413 SAPAFRRLDDALQDA
+413 SAPAFRRLDDSLQAA

-436 LDSTHGGDSA
+436 LDDTHRGDTA
-446 LTLLAPGL
+446 LTFLAPGL
-454 AVLAIVAAAGATMG
+454 AVLAIVAAAGVTMG

>member
-6 TAPGPPAP
+6 TAPGPTAPAP
-14 ASGPAPPKPKPPP
+14 GPPP
-27 EGRDRAGGRSG
+27 SPPDGRDRAAGRSG
-38 FLGLLDLP
+38 LLGLLDLP
-46 GQGIRAVIRSAATTP
+46 GQGVRAIVRSAATTP

-74 ALVAGLVATLSVQN
+74 ALVAGLVATLSVQD
-88 RDDTIT
+88 RDDTIS

-128 GTEPPELRQRYER
+128 GTEPPQLRQRYER

-151 KAASDSGDVA
+151 KAASDAADVA
-161 DAAGPVDVLNQQLPV
+161 DAATPVDMLNQQLPV

-182 TARSNNRLGYP
+182 TARANNRLGYP

-200 EASELMRAKILP
+200 EASELMRAKLLP

-223 KLIEEQDSATGF
+223 RLIEEQDSATGF

-241 LVVALLAALVVAQI
+241 LVVALLAALIVTQV

-268 LVVATV
+268 LVIATA
-274 AVVLS
+274 AVVVS

-284 VALVVQGSLVGAGQ
+284 VALIVQGSLVGSGQ

-332 AAYEKDFGTNAV
+332 AAYEKDFGANAA
-344 QLAGA
+344 QLVGP
-349 DGQGGLLGEAR
+349 DGKGGLLGEAR
-360 SLISDGDG
+360 GLIQGGDG
-368 AAKVVDATKAAND
+368 AGKVADATKAAND
-381 WFKAHK
+381 WLKAHQQ
-387 TVRSQDDSGQYQEAV
+387 VRAQDDAGQYQEAV

-413 SAPAFRRLDDALQDA
+413 SAPAFRRLDDSLQAA

-436 LDSTHGGDSA
+436 LDDTHNGDRA

-454 AVLAIVAAAGATMG
+454 AVLAIVAAAGVTMG